1 MLVHRKV
8 MRVSHTLVGHKVCS
22 LFPLFLI
29 LSVTSEFLIILHT
42 TSKNRSVKTVNV
54 WNVTVYEV

>member
-1 MLVHRKV
+1 MLIHRKV
-8 MRVSHTLVGHKVCS
+8 MSVSHTLVGHKVCN
-22 LFPLFLI
+22 LFSLFLI
-29 LSVTSEFLIILHT
+29 LSVTSELLIILRT